1 MFIKSTYLQTFV
13 KLLSSN
19 FISAKK
25 LKLDLADVK
34 GEDDKECYY
43 IVNLDIL
50 QSIVDLIGKC
60 PCCDRK
66 NIELSNDKNKMKGLA
81 NALNLCDSREWSCNL
96 YTSKVVNTSKRGGK
110 EERPCID
117 EIILFD
123 NKYTTTIECNCL

>member
-1 MFIKSTYLQTFV
+1 MFIKGTCLQTFV

-34 GEDDKECYY
+34 GEDDKECYD

-60 PCCDRK
+60 HCDGK
-66 NIELSNDKNKMKGLA
+66 DIELSNDKSKMKGLA
-81 NALNLCDSREWSCNL
+81 NALNLCDSCECKYFSTRR
-96 YTSKVVNTSKRGGK
+96 KGGK
-110 EERPCID
+110 ALHR
-117 EIILFD
+117 
-123 NKYTTTIECNCL
+123 

>member
-1 MFIKSTYLQTFV
+1 MFINGTYLQTFV

-60 PCCDRK
+60 PCCEFK
-66 NIELSNDKNKMKGLA
+66 KH
-81 NALNLCDSREWSCNL
+81 
-96 YTSKVVNTSKRGGK
+96 
-110 EERPCID
+110 
-117 EIILFD
+117 
-123 NKYTTTIECNCL
+123 

>member
-1 MFIKSTYLQTFV
+1 MFINGTYLQTFV

-50 QSIVDLIGKC
+50 RSIVDLIGKC
-60 PCCDRK
+60 PCCDGK
-66 NIELSNDKNKMKGLA
+66 NIELSNDKSKMKGLA
-81 NALNLCDSREWSCNL
+81 NALNHCDPCEWS
-96 YTSKVVNTSKRGGK
+96 Y
-110 EERPCID
+110 
-117 EIILFD
+117 ILLHIQGC
-123 NKYTTTIECNCL
+123 K